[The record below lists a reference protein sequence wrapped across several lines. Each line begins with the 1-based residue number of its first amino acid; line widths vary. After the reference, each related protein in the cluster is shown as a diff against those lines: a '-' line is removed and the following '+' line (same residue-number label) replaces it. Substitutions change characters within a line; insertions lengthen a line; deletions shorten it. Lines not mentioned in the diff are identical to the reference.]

1 MEIQARI
8 VLLIMGVIILAGV
21 GFDLLRRRNVKRARI
36 DNKYE
41 YNEPMFKDNNPH
53 ELPDDDTIEDVY
65 QNLDMDMDFALPD
78 DAPLLDLSSE
88 APEPAPDQSPM
99 NVITITVMARKPEGF
114 SGAELYRALSK
125 AGCHYDNKV
134 FIRYGGEYGDGEP
147 LFCIVQAVE
156 PGTFDVENLPDVSV
170 PGITFIMQ
178 PLQVEDREE
187 ALDQMVR
194 VAKQLAFVLNGEL
207 LDHKRQP
214 LTLETIAKYQA
225 QIVAE

>member
-41 YNEPMFKDNNPH
+41 YNDPMLKDNLQ
-53 ELPDDDTIEDVY
+53 ELPEDDTIEDVY

-88 APEPAPDQSPM
+88 TPEPDPTPV

-114 SGAELYRALSK
+114 RGAELYRALNK

-134 FIRYGGEYGDGEP
+134 FIRYGGEYGDGDP

-178 PLQVEDREE
+178 PSQVDDREE